1 MKTGWNRWPQWRWAA
16 LTAIAAGLALNV
28 PTLSGESAAG
38 GTATKPASGCVCSAG
53 KAKKAAKPAK
63 SAKPAKTSRA
73 DKAVRGNGK
82 DAKPEPRV
90 ITGSHLKQR
99 VVLRRFPET
108 VSPVE
113 VFDREQLER
122 RGEAT
127 LSGFLSRQATF
138 R

>member
-1 MKTGWNRWPQWRWAA
+1 MKTGWNWLPKLRWTA
-16 LTAIAAGLALNV
+16 LTALAAGLALNA
-28 PTLSGESAAG
+28 PIRAGESAG
-38 GTATKPASGCVCSAG
+38 SGTEAKPASGCVCRAG
-53 KAKKAAKPAK
+53 KAKAAKPAK

-73 DKAVRGNGK
+73 EKATPAKGT
-82 DAKPEPRV
+82 DAKPEPRE

-108 VSPVE
+108 IAPVE

>member
-1 MKTGWNRWPQWRWAA
+1 MKTAWNWLPQWRWTA
-16 LTAIAAGLALNV
+16 LTALAAGLALNAPV
-28 PTLSGESAAG
+28 RAGESAGSGAD
-38 GTATKPASGCVCSAG
+38 AKPASGCICCAG
-53 KAKKAAKPAK
+53 KAKAAKPAK
-63 SAKPAKTSRA
+63 AVKPAKTAKA
-73 DKAVRGNGK
+73 DKASRGKGK
-82 DAKPEPRV
+82 DTKPEPRE

-113 VFDREQLER
+113 VFDRQQLER

>member
-1 MKTGWNRWPQWRWAA
+1 MPQWRWAA
-16 LTAIAAGLALNV
+16 LTAIVAGLALNA
-28 PTLSGESAAG
+28 PALSGESAG
-38 GTATKPASGCVCSAG
+38 GGAETKSASGCVCSAG

-73 DKAVRGNGK
+73 DKAVRGHGK

>member
-1 MKTGWNRWPQWRWAA
+1 MPQWRWVV
-16 LTAIAAGLALNV
+16 LTAIVAGLALNAPV
-28 PTLSGESAAG
+28 LSGESAG
-38 GTATKPASGCVCSAG
+38 GGAVTKPASGCVCSAA
-53 KAKKAAKPAK
+53 KAKKAAKPAKPAK

-73 DKAVRGNGK
+73 DKAARGKGK

>member
-1 MKTGWNRWPQWRWAA
+1 MKTGWNWLPRWRWTALAA
-16 LTAIAAGLALNV
+16 LTAGLALNA
-28 PTLSGESAAG
+28 PALAGEPAG
-38 GTATKPASGCVCSAG
+38 GRTEAKPASGCVCRAG
-53 KAKKAAKPAK
+53 KAKAAKPAQA
-63 SAKPAKTSRA
+63 AKPAKTSRA
-73 DKAVRGNGK
+73 GKAARAEGK
-82 DAKPEPRV
+82 DAQPEPRE

>member
-1 MKTGWNRWPQWRWAA
+1 MKTGWNWWPQWRWTAWSA
-16 LTAIAAGLALNV
+16 LAAGLALNAPV
-28 PTLSGESAAG
+28 LSGEAVDG
-38 GTATKPASGCVCSAG
+38 GKETKPASGCVCTTARAG
-53 KAKKAAKPAK
+53 TAQPART
-63 SAKPAKTSRA
+63 AKPAKTSRTE
-73 DKAVRGNGK
+73 KAARAK
-82 DAKPEPRV
+82 AKATKPEPRE

-108 VSPVE
+108 ISPVE